1 MEQRTRQ
8 NCVYILKTGKN
19 LYKIGKTRDLQK
31 RLASYHT
38 HLPILFRVIR
48 QYPAANMDELEES
61 LHIVFQHR
69 RIKGEWFQL
78 TDQELIICDNIA
90 RHYALS
96 KLQKST
102 KTHRQLVGARAA
114 TRTAETAESQAA
126 RTIGTRTATGN
137 QTAETETPE
146 THSAGTR
153 YVNDPLLQVMEANE
167 KYLSDYSRVAE
178 DIKLGLT
185 IGEIE
190 ALHEGAVSKAT
201 IQTVRRLLNY
211 QTPNSAFLSEWFYIV
226 SDLEAGLSEDK
237 ILAKYPGLVTRTTV
251 RMGRRILKNQLY

>member
-31 RLASYHT
+31 RLATYHT
-38 HLPILFRVIR
+38 HLPILFRVVR
-48 QYPAANMDELEES
+48 QYPAINMDELEES

-69 RIKGEWFQL
+69 RVKGEWFQL
-78 TDQELIICDNIA
+78 SDQELIICDNIA
-90 RHYALS
+90 RHYALD
-96 KLQKST
+96 KLQKSA
-102 KTHRQLVGARAA
+102 KTHRQLAGVRA
-114 TRTAETAESQAA
+114 
-126 RTIGTRTATGN
+126 
-137 QTAETETPE
+137 AETEPAE
-146 THSAGTR
+146 THSTGDR

-167 KYLSDYSRVAE
+167 KYLRDYSRVAE
-178 DIKLGLT
+178 DIKLGLS
-185 IGEIE
+185 IKEIE

-226 SDLEAGLSEDK
+226 NELEAGLSEEK
-237 ILAKYPGLVTRTTV
+237 ILAKYAGLVTRSTI
-251 RMGRRILKNQLY
+251 RMVRRILRNQLY